1 MFCQLHLFS
10 FYLFVP
16 VAVSSFRCLSVLS
29 MSLCCL
35 SVVSLQEKLWLR
47 DEAGKFEM
55 YGHGA
60 NTSEVLEQFPFV
72 PSWHVRVSGGEGE
85 RRSGSGGKD
94 VRVKQE
100 RNRGEHKTSLGS
112 GSGAGDVEE
121 PMFHKPWWQY
131 RYVDRLRL

>member
-1 MFCQLHLFS
+1 M
-10 FYLFVP
+10 
-16 VAVSSFRCLSVLS
+16 
-29 MSLCCL
+29 
-35 SVVSLQEKLWLR
+35 R

-55 YGHGA
+55 YGHGD

-85 RRSGSGGKD
+85 RRSGGGKD

-100 RNRGEHKTSLGS
+100 RNRGEHKTSAGS
-112 GSGAGDVEE
+112 GSGAGDVQK

-131 RYVDRLRL
+131 RYGDRLRL